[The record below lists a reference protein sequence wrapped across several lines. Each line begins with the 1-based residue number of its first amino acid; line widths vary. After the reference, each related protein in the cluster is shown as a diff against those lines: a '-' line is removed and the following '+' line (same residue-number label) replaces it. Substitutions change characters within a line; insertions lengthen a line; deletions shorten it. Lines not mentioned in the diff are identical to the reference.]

1 MWSESDALQVLS
13 FAHGFLVAND
23 YGLGIVDNVRQA
35 LTSRL
40 HIPLM
45 WRCYE
50 PFKGKANRHPK

>member
-23 YGLGIVDNVRQA
+23 YDLGIVDNVRPA

-45 WRCYE
+45 
-50 PFKGKANRHPK
+50 